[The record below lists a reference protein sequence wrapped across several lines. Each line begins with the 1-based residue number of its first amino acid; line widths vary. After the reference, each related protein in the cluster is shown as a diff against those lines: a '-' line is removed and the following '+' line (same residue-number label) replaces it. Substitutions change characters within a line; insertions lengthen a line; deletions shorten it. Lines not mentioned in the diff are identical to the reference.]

1 MIYLMYTV
9 HTLICLFL
17 IVVVLLQ
24 SGKGADLSVFGGG
37 STQTAFGATGT
48 TSLLHKLTVSFF
60 VAFMVTTIA
69 IAMMESGGGAS
80 SVMTDVETE
89 ATAEDAATAADE
101 VPAEATETED
111 VEGEA
116 TDEGDAGTIED
127 GAGDSATGDTATGA
141 DSADPG
147 AADGST
153 SEGGDIPASGN

>member
-37 STQTAFGATGT
+37 STQTAFGATGA

-69 IAMMESGGGAS
+69 IAMMESGRGAS

-89 ATAEDAATAADE
+89 AAAEDAATAADE
-101 VPAEATETED
+101 ATESEG

-116 TDEGDAGTIED
+116 TDSGPDTIDDNTGETEAGDAGSADAAAAASEGDA
-127 GAGDSATGDTATGA
+127 
-141 DSADPG
+141 P
-147 AADGST
+147 
-153 SEGGDIPASGN
+153 PASGN